1 MNNYMSKNELAESL
15 GVSLATIN
23 RRMKEIPHL
32 KMGSHRV
39 HKVLFDPEKVKEYLK
54 KFEVGPPADKK
65 DSKLDG

>member
-1 MNNYMSKNELAESL
+1 
-15 GVSLATIN
+15 
-23 RRMKEIPHL
+23 
-32 KMGSHRV
+32 V